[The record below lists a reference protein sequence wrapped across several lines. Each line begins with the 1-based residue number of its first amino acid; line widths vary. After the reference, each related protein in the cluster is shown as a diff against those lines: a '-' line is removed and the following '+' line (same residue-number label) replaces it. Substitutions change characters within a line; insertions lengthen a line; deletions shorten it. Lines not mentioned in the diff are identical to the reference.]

1 MSMEHHELGD
11 SHWMQRAIRL
21 ARKGIGTTHPNP
33 RVGAVV
39 VKNGEVIGE
48 GWHERPGGP
57 HAEVHALQDAGDAAR
72 GATIY
77 VTLEPCNAQGRTPPC
92 SEAIIKAGIARVV
105 YASGDPNPKMAGG
118 GSWLAGQGLDV
129 TDGIL
134 RDEADALNRPFF
146 HFLSTGRPWVI
157 AKAAMSLDGKLATW
171 RNHSQWISGP
181 ESRLHAHGIRAASDA
196 ILVGAG
202 TFVHDNP
209 SLTVRDVPRNGE
221 PPLRVV
227 VALEAPEP
235 FEGCKLLDR
244 SAPSRLYVTNE
255 TDHADAWR
263 AVGME
268 VVCIDDLEA
277 LLAHL
282 AAEGRLQLMVEGGGG
297 LHASLLEAHLADELV
312 LYQAPILIGGT
323 EAVSLWHGT
332 GVAAVDEAVRLEAIE
347 RKRLGE
353 DQLIR
358 GQLVYPD

>member
-1 MSMEHHELGD
+1 MSMDYHEPD
-11 SHWMQRAIRL
+11 DARWMRHALHL

-39 VKNGEVIGE
+39 VKDGEAIGE
-48 GWHERPGGP
+48 GWHERPGEP
-57 HAEVHALQDAGDAAR
+57 HAEVHALRNAGEAAR

-77 VTLEPCNAQGRTPPC
+77 VTLEPCNAHGRTPPC
-92 SEAIIKAGIARVV
+92 SEAIVKAGIARVV
-105 YASGDPNPKMAGG
+105 YASHDPNPQMAGG

-129 TDGIL
+129 TAGVL
-134 RDEADALNRPFF
+134 QEAADALNRPFF
-146 HFLSTGRPWVI
+146 HFLHTGRPYLI

-181 ESRLHAHGIRAASDA
+181 ESRRHAHEVRAESDA

-209 SLTVRDVPRNGE
+209 SLTVREVPRNGA

-227 VALEAPEP
+227 VALEAPAF
-235 FEGCKLLDR
+235 FEGCKLCDGT
-244 SAPSRLYVTNE
+244 APSRLYVIRE
-255 TDHADAWR
+255 TPAADQWR
-263 AVGME
+263 AAGME
-268 VVCIDDLEA
+268 VVRIDDLEA
-277 LLAHL
+277 MLAHL

-297 LHASLLEAHLADELV
+297 LHASLLEAQLADALL
-312 LYQAPILIGGT
+312 LYQAPILIGGK
-323 EAVSLWHGT
+323 EAVSLWHGA
-332 GVAAVDEAVRLEAIE
+332 GVATVDEAVRLIDIE
-347 RKRLGE
+347 RRRLGD